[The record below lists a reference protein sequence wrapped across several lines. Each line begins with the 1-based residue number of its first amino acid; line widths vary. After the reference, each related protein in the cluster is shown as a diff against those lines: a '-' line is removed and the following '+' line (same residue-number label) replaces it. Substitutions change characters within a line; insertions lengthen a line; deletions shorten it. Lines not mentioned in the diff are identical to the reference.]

1 MNHILDQ
8 AKAHQASLRA
18 DAAQRRQAAAANDRQ
33 DRSGSIVAIVR
44 QAFRGLDTEPGS
56 VVSAAH

>member
-18 DAAQRRQAAAANDRQ
+18 ESAQRRRAAASTRQ

-44 QAFRGLDTEPGS
+44 QAFRGLGTEPGS
-56 VVSAAH
+56 VVSAAN